1 MAQPGE
7 FCGWIFNW
15 TGRRHFETAAAPCML
30 TPNPASFSDTM
41 TDSGTTR
48 PQTRIVGTPQI
59 RKEGVD
65 KVLGRA
71 KYVDDL
77 EREGMWHGATVRS
90 TIPRGRIRAIH
101 YDPHIDWSE
110 FVVVTAAD
118 IPGTN
123 QIQMISADQPC
134 LAADAVN
141 HCDEAVVLLAHPDK
155 RRLPQAVAAVRIEY
169 DPLPAVLSIEDSE
182 TQQEIIWESHSDALG
197 NYGGNIFKQFHL
209 EKGNVDEV
217 WATAAHIVEG
227 EYRTGA
233 QEHLYIENNGMIAEY
248 SEEDGIT
255 VWGSLQCPFYVHKS
269 LMAVFDLSVER
280 VRVIQT
286 ETGGAFGGK
295 EDYPSVIASH
305 AGLLAKKARRPIKM
319 VYDRMEDLAATTK
332 RHPSRTRH
340 RTAVDKSGKLLAME
354 IDLATDGGAYA
365 TLSSTVLSRATLHS
379 TGPYVCPNVRITSRA
394 WATNTVPYGA
404 FRGFGAPQS
413 IFAIERHME
422 QIARAVGIDSA
433 ELRRRNFL
441 HDGDSTATEQVM
453 REPVILDTLLA
464 RALQESDYT
473 AKRERFMRENRHS
486 AIKRG
491 MGIAAFYHGAG
502 FTGSGERYLN
512 SLAGIDVTAQGKAR
526 VLVSSTEFGQGT
538 NTILTQIAAESLGL
552 SYDDVA
558 MAPCDTHLIPNSGPT
573 VASRTSMVVGHLI
586 ERSGHQLIAWLQ
598 EHAGLGESYT
608 RNEFFA
614 ACDRYRE
621 QHGKVESLCRY
632 EAPPNV
638 YWDDQKYRGEA
649 YPTFAWAVYVAEIAV
664 DTMTYSAEVTNF
676 YTVQEVGRV
685 LNPTLA
691 SGQIE
696 GGVAQ
701 GIGYALYE
709 KVLLKNGHMFNNQ
722 MTNYIMPTAAD
733 VPPIS
738 VFFEEIPFAYG
749 AYGAKGIGELPHD
762 GPAPAILNAIQDAT
776 GESFTSIPLLPEDIF
791 LRMAV
796 RAPHEELAPV

>member
-1 MAQPGE
+1 M
-7 FCGWIFNW
+7 
-15 TGRRHFETAAAPCML
+15 
-30 TPNPASFSDTM
+30 TPDPAHI
-41 TDSGTTR
+41 
-48 PQTRIVGTPQI
+48 PKTRIVGTPQI

-77 EREGMWHGATVRS
+77 ERGGMWYGATVRS
-90 TIPRGRIRAIH
+90 AVPRGRIREIQFG
-101 YDPHIDWSE
+101 PGIDWCE

-118 IPGTN
+118 VPGTN
-123 QIQMISADQPC
+123 HIQMISTDQPC
-134 LAADAVN
+134 LAADIVN
-141 HCDEAVVLLAHPDK
+141 HCDEAILLLAHPDK
-155 RRLPQAVAAVRIEY
+155 RRLPAAVAAVRIEY
-169 DPLPAVLSIEDSE
+169 DLLPAVLSIEESE
-182 TQQEIIWESHSDALG
+182 TRQEVIWGSHSEEG
-197 NYGGNIFKQFHL
+197 NLFKQFHL

-217 WATAAHIVEG
+217 WATAAHIVEE

-248 SEEDGIT
+248 SEAEGVT

-269 LMAVFDLSVER
+269 LMAVFALPAEK
-280 VRVIQT
+280 VRVLQT

-295 EDYPSVIASH
+295 EDYPSVLASH
-305 AGLLAKKARRPIKM
+305 AALLARKAGRPIKM

-340 RTAVDKSGKLLAME
+340 RTAVDKDGKLLAME
-354 IDLATDGGAYA
+354 IEIATDGGAYS
-365 TLSSTVLSRATLHS
+365 TLSSTVLSRATLHAS
-379 TGPYVCPNVRITSRA
+379 GPYVCPNIRITSRA

-422 QIARAVGIDSA
+422 QIARAVGIDST
-433 ELRRRNFL
+433 EVRRRNFL
-441 HDGDSTATEQVM
+441 HTGDSTATEQVIG
-453 REPVILDTLLA
+453 EPLILDALLD
-464 RALQESDYT
+464 RALKESDY
-473 AKRERFMRENRHS
+473 AALREQFARENPKN
-486 AIKRG
+486 AVKRG
-491 MGIAAFYHGAG
+491 LGIASFYHGCG

-512 SLAGIDVTAQGKAR
+512 SLAGIDVTPEGKVR

-538 NTILTQIAAESLGL
+538 NTILTQIAAEALSL
-552 SYDDVA
+552 SYDDVE
-558 MAPCDTHLIPNSGPT
+558 MAPCDTSLIPNSGPT

-586 ERSGHQLIAWLQ
+586 ERSGHQLIASLQ
-598 EHAGLGESYT
+598 EQAGLGVSYT
-608 RNEFFA
+608 RSEFFS
-614 ACDRYRE
+614 ACEHYRQ

-649 YPTFAWAVYVAEIAV
+649 YPTFGWAVYIAEVAV
-664 DTMTYSAEVTNF
+664 DTTTYSAEVTNF
-676 YTVQEVGRV
+676 YAVQEVGRV

-691 SGQIE
+691 AGQIE

-701 GIGYALYE
+701 GVGYALYE
-709 KVLLKNGHMFNNQ
+709 KVLLRNGHMFNNQ

-733 VPPIS
+733 VPPIH
-738 VFFEEIPFAYG
+738 VFFEQIPFAYG
-749 AYGAKGIGELPHD
+749 GFGAKGIGELPHD

-776 GESFTSIPLLPEDIF
+776 GKNFTFIPLLPEDIF
-791 LRMAV
+791 VRMASFS
-796 RAPHEELAPV
+796 PQEEPAAV

>member
-1 MAQPGE
+1 M
-7 FCGWIFNW
+7 
-15 TGRRHFETAAAPCML
+15 TASP
-30 TPNPASFSDTM
+30 
-41 TDSGTTR
+41 TTR
-48 PQTRIVGTPQI
+48 SPAQIRPRIVGTPQI
-59 RKEGVD
+59 RKEGID

-77 EREGMWHGATVRS
+77 ELDGMWYGATVRS
-90 TIPRGRIRAIH
+90 SIPRGRIRAIH
-101 YDPHIDWSE
+101 YSAEIDWSE

-118 IPGTN
+118 ITGKN
-123 QIQMISADQPC
+123 HIQMISADQPC
-134 LAADAVN
+134 LVAEAIN
-141 HCDEAVVLLAHPDK
+141 HCDEPILLLAHPDK
-155 RRLPQAVAAVRIEY
+155 RRLPEAVAAIRIDYE
-169 DPLPAVLSIEDSE
+169 PLPAILSIEESE
-182 TQQEIIWESHSDALG
+182 TQREIIWGANTQDG
-197 NYGGNIFKQFHL
+197 NLFKQFHL
-209 EKGNVDEV
+209 EKGNVDDV
-217 WATAAHIVEG
+217 WATAAHVVEG

-233 QEHLYIENNGMIAEY
+233 QEHLYIENNGVIAEY
-248 SEEDGIT
+248 SDADGLT
-255 VWGSLQCPFYVHKS
+255 VRGSLQCPFYVHKS
-269 LMAVFDLSVER
+269 LMAVFDLPPEK

-305 AGLLAKKARRPIKM
+305 AGLLARKAGRPIKM

-340 RTAVDKSGKLLAME
+340 RTAVDKDGKLLAME
-354 IDLATDGGAYA
+354 IDLATDGGAYS

-379 TGPYVCPNVRITSRA
+379 TGPYVCPNIRITSRS

-422 QIARAVGIDSA
+422 QIARVVGIDSA
-433 ELRRRNFL
+433 EVRRRNFL
-441 HDGDSTATEQVM
+441 HDGDTTATEQVM
-453 REPVILDTLLA
+453 REPVILDALLD

-473 AKRERFMRENRHS
+473 SKRERFAHENPHS

-491 MGIAAFYHGAG
+491 MGIAAFYHGSG

-512 SLAGIDVTAQGKAR
+512 SLAGLDVTENGKVR
-526 VLVSSTEFGQGT
+526 VLVCNTEFGQGT
-538 NTILTQIAAESLGL
+538 NTILTQIAAEALAL
-552 SYDDVA
+552 SYDDIE
-558 MAPCDTHLIPNSGPT
+558 MAPCDTSIVPNSGPT
-573 VASRTSMVVGHLI
+573 VASRTSMVVGRLI
-586 ERSGHQLIAWLQ
+586 ERSAHQLLSSLK
-598 EHAGLGESYT
+598 ESAGLADDYS
-608 RNEFFA
+608 RSEFFA
-614 ACDRYRE
+614 ACERLRE
-621 QHGKVESLCRY
+621 HQGKVESLCRY
-632 EAPPNV
+632 EAPPNI
-638 YWDDQKYRGEA
+638 YWDDQNYRGEA
-649 YPTFAWAVYVAEIAV
+649 YPAFAWAVYVAEVAV
-664 DTMTYSAEVTNF
+664 DTVTYSAEVTNF

-691 SGQIE
+691 AGQIE

-733 VPPIS
+733 VPPIA
-738 VFFEEIPFAYG
+738 VFFEEIPFAHG

-776 GESFTSIPLLPEDIF
+776 GESFPFIPLLPEDIF

-796 RAPHEELAPV
+796 PTPDQEHAAV